1 MKPANCLFS
10 SVLVNITDTD
20 DGNTIQQ
27 LNYFLDEEDLLTSPS
42 FIRVIEN
49 IGQLQNDKTFEI
61 TVVLVSEQNGEEKE
75 SDPVSTFFR
84 TRMFTNY

>member
-1 MKPANCLFS
+1 MISHQKIKRIITSFSQNVCLFS
-10 SVLVNITDTD
+10 
-20 DGNTIQQ
+20 
-27 LNYFLDEEDLLTSPS
+27 EDLLTSPS